1 MNNMEMYAS
10 VFIQTIK
17 NDLKKVFWHSLTS
30 DGDINGARNT
40 IRHYIHLYNILK
52 KELKEDER
60 EFVKESIE
68 KINRMLIDEQVEPE
82 LVNIN

>member
-17 NDLKKVFWHSLTS
+17 NDLEKEFWHSLTS
-30 DGDINGARNT
+30 DGDKKCARNT
-40 IRHYIHLYNILK
+40 IRHYIKLYNILK

-82 LVNIN
+82 AVNIK